1 MSERVE
7 LDAQKSLIE
16 VQIDSVQEIKAH
28 IIKAQ
33 SVLELVNN
41 SLEAKAKEANC
52 DIAGELNSLV
62 TVYDQLEHALQDAE
76 EVEKFLAQTEIV
88 DEKNA

>member
-28 IIKAQ
+28 IVKAQ
-33 SVLELVNN
+33 SVLELVTN
-41 SLEAKAKEANC
+41 SLEAKVKDTNC
-52 DIAGELNSLV
+52 DIASELNSLV
-62 TVYDQLEHALQDAE
+62 TVYDQLEHALQDADD
-76 EVEKFLAQTEIV
+76 VEKFLAEAEIV